1 MSDICDDRVIIADLA
16 QEILAS
22 LCASRAAEAAKK
34 SRKRAARRSIFEVL
48 EFADIVDRIRE
59 ISSRAEITPRHPLS
73 GLPPDLISR
82 IDLDWY
88 LSREDACKVR
98 VAIRWIRDV
107 STAPPLSQAG
117 IDALEDNLSGDPH
130 SEITRR
136 KK

>member
-1 MSDICDDRVIIADLA
+1 MDITDDRVIIADLA
-16 QEILAS
+16 KEILDS
-22 LCASRAAEAAKK
+22 LCASRAAEAGQK

-59 ISSRAEITPRHPLS
+59 MSSRAEITPRHPLS

-107 STAPPLSQAG
+107 SVAPALSHIG
-117 IDALEDNLSGDPH
+117 IDALNDDPGGDH
-130 SEITRR
+130 HNEITRR